1 MNDIKKEFTVASLG
15 IEDYERRVLKG
26 ILRMCEG
33 RTPSF
38 KPYAFTP
45 GTTPHI
51 VIVDADKPNAMDSWQ
66 SYRRSQAEKA
76 HISSVMLSKLEP
88 ADKPKYHLRRP
99 LIGTR
104 LLALLERI
112 VTEEHGYSPVSAIY
126 ADDKP
131 TVPSAQEPAP
141 VQAAPVAATIL
152 STAVR
157 EGMAALVVDDS
168 LPVRIQMKTALQKL
182 VVRFINFD
190 R

>member
-33 RTPSF
+33 RMPSS

-66 SYRRSQAEKA
+66 SYRRSQKV
-76 HISSVMLSKLEP
+76 HISPVMLSKLEP
-88 ADKPKYHLRRP
+88 ADKPKYPLRRP

-112 VTEEHGYSPVSAIY
+112 VTEERGYSPVSTIC
-126 ADDKP
+126 AD
-131 TVPSAQEPAP
+131 
-141 VQAAPVAATIL
+141 
-152 STAVR
+152 
-157 EGMAALVVDDS
+157 
-168 LPVRIQMKTALQKL
+168 
-182 VVRFINFD
+182 
-190 R
+190 